1 MRLSIPRVLIGSGAA
16 TALVWTAL
24 FGTQKPLYADDVP
37 QKTLSPPAAAA
48 PEAPTASA
56 TVSDPLAGEV
66 EKAIEVTSRRFLETE
81 VHTPWQIV
89 HGLLAYRRNYV
100 VKQNGAKVNAL
111 DWIASGPVYKEQPW
125 FEKTPYGAHAHP
137 YNNVPYA
144 FQGHPNQFMAYMT
157 MCDLPLDFK
166 FKTAS
171 GETATISDF
180 INGAKMEVNDR
191 EEVTWT
197 LWFLSHYIEPT
208 SQWINKDGQPWSM
221 ERLVQIE
228 NSKVVTSAACGGTH
242 GLFALAYARN
252 AFRESGG
259 NLYGAWFEADQ
270 KVQRYLAEARAN
282 QNPDGTF
289 SSNYFQG
296 PGSSTDFVKRIGTTG
311 HILEFIC
318 VAVPQSTL
326 SEEWIRRAVASLAH
340 DLIENRTAAAEC
352 GALYHAVDGLTV
364 YRTRMWPE
372 LDPARRARTAAKPVS
387 ATTPDAAKSPV
398 ESAVVPGPSVESPN
412 GSPAAGSAR

>member
-1 MRLSIPRVLIGSGAA
+1 MRLSKPRVFKLSLGA
-16 TALVWTAL
+16 TALACTAA
-24 FGTQKPLYADDVP
+24 FGTANRLHADDVP
-37 QKTLSPPAAAA
+37 QKDLSPPAAAS
-48 PEAPTASA
+48 PETPSAATAI
-56 TVSDPLAGEV
+56 SDPLAAQV
-66 EKAIEVTSRRFLETE
+66 QTAIDTTARRFLETE

-89 HGLLAYRRNYV
+89 HGLLAYRRDYV

-111 DWIASGPVYKEQPW
+111 NWVASGPVYKEQPW
-125 FEKTPYGAHAHP
+125 FEKMPYGAHAHP

-144 FQGHPNQFMAYMT
+144 FQGHPNQFMAYLT

-166 FKTAS
+166 FKTS
-171 GETATISDF
+171 SSEMATISDF

-197 LWFLSHYIEPT
+197 LWFLSHYIEPD

-252 AFRESGG
+252 AYLETGRPLG
-259 NLYGAWFEADQ
+259 GAWFEADQ
-270 KVQRYLAEARAN
+270 KVQRYVEEARAN

-296 PGSSTDFVKRIGTTG
+296 PGYSNDFVKRIGTTG

-318 VAVPQSTL
+318 VAVPL
-326 SEEWIRRAVASLAH
+326 SRVKEEWVHRAAAALAK
-340 DLIENRTAAAEC
+340 DLIDNKAAAAEC
-352 GALYHAVDGLTV
+352 GALYHAVDGLSI

-387 ATTPDAAKSPV
+387 ATPSEVKPTAA
-398 ESAVVPGPSVESPN
+398 SAAAQPGGSVEQSNGRAAEASP
-412 GSPAAGSAR
+412 R

>member
-1 MRLSIPRVLIGSGAA
+1 MRLSTLRVWTGSWAA
-16 TALVWTAL
+16 TALACTVAL
-24 FGTQKPLYADDVP
+24 GIQTSVRADDVP
-37 QKTLSPPAAAA
+37 QKDLSPPAAAA
-48 PEAPTASA
+48 PDTPSA
-56 TVSDPLAGEV
+56 AATISDPLASQVQE
-66 EKAIEVTSRRFLETE
+66 AIDVTSRRFLETE

-89 HGLLAYRRNYV
+89 HGLLAYRRGYV

-111 DWIASGPVYKEQPW
+111 EWVASGPVYKNQPW
-125 FEKTPYGAHAHP
+125 FEKLPYGAHAHP

-157 MCDLPLDFK
+157 MCDLPLDYK
-166 FKTAS
+166 FKTSS

-191 EEVTWT
+191 EEITWT

-228 NSKVVTSAACGGTH
+228 NGKVVTSAACGGTH

-259 NLYGAWFEADQ
+259 NLYGAWLEADQ
-270 KVQRYLAEARAN
+270 KVQRYLEEARAN

-296 PGSSTDFVKRIGTTG
+296 PGYSNDFVKRIGTTG
-311 HILEFIC
+311 HILEFVC
-318 VAVPQSTL
+318 VAVPQSRL
-326 SEEWIRRAVASLAH
+326 HEEWVRRAVTILAH
-340 DLIENRTAAAEC
+340 DLIENRQAAAEC
-352 GALYHAVDGLTV
+352 GALYHAVDGLSV

-372 LDPARRARTAAKPVS
+372 LDPAHRSRTVAKPVS
-387 ATTPDAAKSPV
+387 PV
-398 ESAVVPGPSVESPN
+398 SSEALPTKAVPAVAPASAGEPVN
-412 GSPAAGSAR
+412 GRAPAASAR

>member
-1 MRLSIPRVLIGSGAA
+1 MRFSNLRVLKGSWAA
-16 TALVWTAL
+16 TAFACTVVL
-24 FGTQKPLYADDVP
+24 GTQTSLRADDVP
-37 QKTLSPPAAAA
+37 QKDLSPPAAAA
-48 PEAPTASA
+48 PDTPSPAA
-56 TVSDPLAGEV
+56 TISDPLAAEV
-66 EKAIEVTSRRFLETE
+66 QQAIDVSSRRFLETE

-89 HGLLAYRRNYV
+89 HGLLAYRRGYV

-111 DWIASGPVYKEQPW
+111 EWVASGPVYKDQPW

-157 MCDLPLDFK
+157 MCNLPLDYK
-166 FKTAS
+166 FKTSS

-191 EEVTWT
+191 EEITWT

-208 SQWINKDGQPWSM
+208 AQWINKDGQPWSM

-228 NSKVVTSAACGGTH
+228 NGKVVTSAACGGTH

-252 AFRESGG
+252 AFRESGN

-270 KVQRYLAEARAN
+270 KVQRYLEEARAN
-282 QNPDGTF
+282 QNADGTF

-296 PGSSTDFVKRIGTTG
+296 PGYSTDFVKRIGTTG
-311 HILEFIC
+311 HILEFVC
-318 VAVPQSTL
+318 VAVPQSRL
-326 SEEWIRRAVASLAH
+326 HEDWVRRAVAALAH
-340 DLIENRTAAAEC
+340 DLTEHRQAAAEC
-352 GALYHAVDGLTV
+352 GALYHAVDGLSV

-372 LDPARRARTAAKPVS
+372 LDPANRSRTAAKPVS
-387 ATTPDAAKSPV
+387 PASSEAPPTKAVPAVAPVSTGEPVNGRASDA
-398 ESAVVPGPSVESPN
+398 
-412 GSPAAGSAR
+412 SAR

>member
-1 MRLSIPRVLIGSGAA
+1 MRLSNLRVLTGSWAA
-16 TALVWTAL
+16 TAFACTVVLGIQTSL
-24 FGTQKPLYADDVP
+24 RADDVP
-37 QKTLSPPAAAA
+37 QKDLSPPAAATPDTPSPA
-48 PEAPTASA
+48 A
-56 TVSDPLAGEV
+56 TISDPLAAEV
-66 EKAIEVTSRRFLETE
+66 QQAIDVSSRRFLETE

-89 HGLLAYRRNYV
+89 HGLLAYRRGYV

-111 DWIASGPVYKEQPW
+111 EWVASGPVYKDQSW

-157 MCDLPLDFK
+157 MCNLPLDYK
-166 FKTAS
+166 FKTSS

-191 EEVTWT
+191 EEITWT

-208 SQWINKDGQPWSM
+208 AQWMNKDGQPWSM

-228 NSKVVTSAACGGTH
+228 NGKVVTSAACGGTH

-252 AFRESGG
+252 AFRESGN

-270 KVQRYLAEARAN
+270 KVQRYLEEARAN

-296 PGSSTDFVKRIGTTG
+296 PGYSTDFVKRIGTTG
-311 HILEFIC
+311 HILEFVC
-318 VAVPQSTL
+318 VAVPQSRL
-326 SEEWIRRAVASLAH
+326 HEDWVRRAVATLAH
-340 DLIENRTAAAEC
+340 DLIEHRQAAAEC
-352 GALYHAVDGLTV
+352 GALYHAVDGLSV

-372 LDPARRARTAAKPVS
+372 LDPANRSRTAAKPVS
-387 ATTPDAAKSPV
+387 PASSEAPATK
-398 ESAVVPGPSVESPN
+398 VVPAVAPISTGEPVN
-412 GSPAAGSAR
+412 GRASDASAR